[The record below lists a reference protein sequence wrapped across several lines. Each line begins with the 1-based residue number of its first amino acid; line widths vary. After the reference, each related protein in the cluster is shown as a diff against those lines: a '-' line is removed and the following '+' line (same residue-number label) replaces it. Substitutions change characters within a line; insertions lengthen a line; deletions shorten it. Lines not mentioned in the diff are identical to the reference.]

1 MSQALTKGDLTR
13 QALLNAAMELFGSK
27 GYHATSV
34 VEITMRA
41 GVAQGTF
48 YIYFAGKLE
57 IYRALVDKLTREVRR
72 AIRTKV
78 ANLEHRLDI
87 EREGFKAYFAYA
99 KQNRSLYRIIR
110 EAEFVDNELYQRHY
124 RSIAEGYIAGLK
136 KAMEAGQ
143 IRSIDPAT
151 VAYCLM
157 GMGEFMG
164 LRWILWEK
172 KEVSDEDLS
181 ALMDFVFH
189 GIAPIVGGQGTTA
202 SECARVS
209 CGGGSICG
217 ENK

>member
-1 MSQALTKGDLTR
+1 VSQTLTKGDLTR
-13 QALLNAAMELFGSK
+13 QKLLEAAMELFGTK

-48 YIYFAGKLE
+48 YIYFASKLE

-72 AIRTKV
+72 AIRAKV
-78 ANLEHRLDI
+78 ADLDNRLDI
-87 EREGFKAYFAYA
+87 EREGFRAYFAYA
-99 KQNRSLYRIIR
+99 KQNRNLYRIIR

-124 RSIAEGYIAGLK
+124 RSIAEGYIAGLQ
-136 KAMEAGQ
+136 AAIETGQ
-143 IRSIDPAT
+143 IRAIDPST

-172 KEVSDEDLS
+172 KEVSNEDLD
-181 ALMDFVFH
+181 ALMDFVYH
-189 GIAPIVGGQGTTA
+189 GIAPKAGVRADSDNGD
-202 SECARVS
+202 SSFCR
-209 CGGGSICG
+209 
-217 ENK
+217 